1 MPRVKSC
8 LSGMVLSLAL
18 GLAVVPARAN
28 LVSNG
33 GFETGSL
40 SPWSLVGSGGG
51 VAIDSASAHSGSYDA
66 AFSLTS
72 GGTTASLTQS
82 IATTAGQSY
91 SLSFWLFDQAAVPG
105 NDTMT
110 VTFGGFT
117 DAVLWSGLNTNSYAN
132 VQLTVPGSDITG
144 TSTSLGFAA
153 TIDPNPSGVKGG
165 SAGGPFN
172 LDDIVLTAN
181 SAAAPEPPAAW
192 LLAVG
197 VAALG
202 LAARR
207 RRSTESAG

>member
-8 LSGMVLSLAL
+8 LSGVVLSLAL
-18 GLAVVPARAN
+18 AAGPARAN
-28 LVSNG
+28 LVTNG
-33 GFETGSL
+33 GFETGDFTGWTL
-40 SPWSLVGSGGG
+40 TGSGGG
-51 VAIDSASAHSGSYDA
+51 VAIDNTEPHSGTYDA
-66 AFSLTS
+66 AFALAN
-72 GGTTASLTQS
+72 GGTTATLSQS
-82 IATTAGQSY
+82 IATAAGQSY
-91 SLSFWLFDQAAVPG
+91 SLSFWLFDQANPYG
-105 NDTMT
+105 TDTMT

-117 DAVLWSGLNTNSYAN
+117 DAVLWSGLSTNSYAN

-144 TSTSLGFAA
+144 SSTSLGFQAS
-153 TIDPNPSGVKGG
+153 IDPNPSGVPGSGG
-165 SAGGPFN
+165 VGGPFN

-207 RRSTESAG
+207 RRSA

>member
-1 MPRVKSC
+1 MPRVFGY
-8 LSGMVLSLAL
+8 LSGMVLALAL
-18 GLAVVPARAN
+18 AAGPARAN
-28 LVSNG
+28 LVTNG
-33 GFETGSL
+33 GFETGDFTGWTL
-40 SPWSLVGSGGG
+40 TGSGGG
-51 VAIDSASAHSGSYDA
+51 VAIDKTAAHSGTYDA
-66 AFSLTS
+66 AFALAA
-72 GGTTASLTQS
+72 GGTTATLSQA

-91 SLSFWLFDQAAVPG
+91 SLSFWLLDQANPSG

-117 DAVLWSGLNTNSYAN
+117 DAVLWLGLNTASYAN

-144 TSTSLGFAA
+144 SSTSLSFQAS
-153 TIDPNPSGVKGG
+153 IDPNPPGATGP
-165 SAGGPFN
+165 GGPFN

-181 SAAAPEPPAAW
+181 TAAAPEPPAAW

>member
-1 MPRVKSC
+1 MPRVVGY
-8 LSGMVLSLAL
+8 LSSMVLALAL
-18 GLAVVPARAN
+18 AAGPARAN
-28 LVSNG
+28 LVTNG
-33 GFETGSL
+33 GFETGDFTGWTL
-40 SPWSLVGSGGG
+40 TGSGGG
-51 VAIDSASAHSGSYDA
+51 VAIDNTAAHSGSYDA

-117 DAVLWSGLNTNSYAN
+117 DALLWSGLNATSYAN

-144 TSTSLGFAA
+144 TSTNLAFAA
-153 TIDPNPSGVKGG
+153 TIDPNPSGVPGVGG
-165 SAGGPFN
+165 AGGPFN

-207 RRSTESAG
+207 RRAQAG

>member
-8 LSGMVLSLAL
+8 LSGVVLSLAL
-18 GLAVVPARAN
+18 ALAAGPARAN
-28 LVSNG
+28 LVTNG
-33 GFETGSL
+33 GFESGGLSNWTLTGT
-40 SPWSLVGSGGG
+40 GGG
-51 VAIDSASAHSGSYDA
+51 VAIDNTAPHSGSYDA
-66 AFSLTS
+66 AFALAN
-72 GGTTASLTQS
+72 GGTTSALSQS

-91 SLSFWLFDQAAVPG
+91 SLSFWLLDQASPSG
-105 NDTMT
+105 NDTMN

-117 DAVLWSGLNTNSYAN
+117 DAVLWSSLGTTSYAN

-144 TSTSLGFAA
+144 SSTSLGFQAS
-153 TIDPNPSGVKGG
+153 IDPNPSGVPGVG
-165 SAGGPFN
+165 TVGGPFN

-181 SAAAPEPPAAW
+181 TAAAPEPPAAW

-207 RRSTESAG
+207 RRSA